1 MKSVI
6 SFMLCFLWIVLMI
19 QPVGSEQAYKE
30 TSLRNTGWIQGHV
43 KHSSTDLQVPA
54 LEVNRDADICG
65 KKTRTI
71 EAVSIGSDRSLR
83 NAVVYLQ
90 DISSGKAFTL
100 PAAPPSLIQKGCTFS
115 PHVQVLPPLSSL
127 KIVNDDQ
134 ILHSIH
140 AYQFPLESK
149 FVIYPNSISYPAN
162 TLFNIA
168 MVAQRKESFQQ
179 LGQPGIVKFVCDAG
193 HYWMTAYAVV
203 LPHPYA
209 VVVDQEGTFQL
220 RDVPPGNYVLKCW
233 HEYFGIQE
241 KKITVKENQPAVV
254 DFEFTESL

>member
-1 MKSVI
+1 MRTT
-6 SFMLCFLWIVLMI
+6 FFAFCFLCILGLI
-19 QPVGSEQAYKE
+19 QPALAEQSYKQ

-43 KHSSTDLQVPA
+43 RHNSDAMQVPE

-65 KKTRTI
+65 KKSRVI
-71 EAVSIGSDRSLR
+71 EAVNVGSDHALR
-83 NAVVYLQ
+83 NAVVYINE
-90 DISSGKAFTL
+90 ISAGKAFSL
-100 PAAPPSLIQKGCTFS
+100 PGTPPSLVQQQCTFS
-115 PHVQVLPPLSSL
+115 PHVQVLPPSSSL
-127 KIVNDDQ
+127 KIINSDQ

-140 AYQFPLESK
+140 AYQFPLGSK

-162 TLFNIA
+162 TLFNVA

-209 VVVDQEGTFQL
+209 VVVDQEGNFQL
-220 RDVPPGNYVLKCW
+220 RDVPPGEYVLKCW
-233 HEYFGIQE
+233 HEYFGMQE
-241 KKITVKENQPAVV
+241 KKITVKENQPTDV